1 MARKKRNYSNWGPT
15 APAKEK
21 QEGSLAD
28 RPEVNLAAGDHFAT
42 RARANEFVRLMRT
55 LPDPDPVLRK
65 MGRGISALQE
75 LLTDSHLESVWSVRC
90 AAVSGAEWYMEA
102 GAEGVKQQEAADEFA
117 RQLEALDVP
126 RIIEEMM
133 DAVAYGYSPLEV
145 LWSPDGDRWGI
156 GNIVGKPPQ
165 WFEFD
170 QYNRLVFRTGFTATE
185 EVPENRFLL
194 VRHRPSYANPYG
206 DKVFSKCFWPVTFK
220 KNGFRWWTVFVE
232 KYGGAFLYGKYPNN
246 AGNEYKAELL
256 SALESMVADAVA
268 IAPEGSEIT
277 IEGAEGKAA
286 SSSVYAEYI
295 TMANSEISKAV
306 LGQTLTTEIGKNG
319 SYAAAMTHNQVRDDL
334 AAADRRRVAS
344 AFNRLAAVFTL
355 YNYGSGV
362 EPPVFVFAEDEDL
375 QDDRAERD
383 TKLFA
388 LGFRPKKSYIAREYG
403 ISEDDFDL
411 VNPGEPGAAF
421 SRASSALIPE
431 SEHPEDCG
439 CGCQDGA
446 ENPAHIQKTEPSGK
460 KSGGL
465 FGFLPR
471 LFADKEDRAREKDD
485 RLTGDFE
492 TPFLKKG
499 QEETDAT
506 IDRLLDAAAKAETF
520 EAAFE
525 ILASA
530 YEGLS
535 VSELAQI
542 IDNLRYAGSQIGAS
556 RG

>member
-1 MARKKRNYSNWGPT
+1 MARKNRNYSNWGPT

-102 GAEGVKQQEAADEFA
+102 GAEGTKQQEAADEFA

-145 LWSPDGDRWGI
+145 LWSPDGEKWGI

-170 QYNRLVFRTGFTATE
+170 QDNRLVFRTGFTAPE

-256 SALESMVADAVA
+256 HALESMVADAVA

-306 LGQTLTTEIGKNG
+306 LGQTLTTEIGKTG
-319 SYAAAMTHNQVRDDL
+319 SYAAAQTHNQVRDDL

-355 YNYGSGV
+355 YNYGPGV
-362 EPPVFVFAEDEDL
+362 EPPAFVFAEDEDL

-403 ISEDDFDL
+403 IPEDDFDL
-411 VNPGEPGAAF
+411 VNPGEPQAAF
-421 SRASSALIPE
+421 SRAPSALIPE
-431 SEHPEDCG
+431 SEHLEDCG
-439 CGCQDGA
+439 CGCQDGTA
-446 ENPAHIQKTEPSGK
+446 PPLPVASGSQEK
-460 KSGGL
+460 KKPGGL
-465 FGFLPR
+465 FGLLPR

-492 TPFLKKG
+492 TALLKKG

-506 IDRLLDAAAKAETF
+506 IDRLLDAAAKAATF
-520 EAAFE
+520 EDAFE

-530 YEGLS
+530 YSGLS
-535 VSELAQI
+535 AAELSQI
-542 IDNLRYAGSQIGAS
+542 IDNLRYAGSQIGAA